1 MTSLSSA
8 VKTTISQ
15 ALTSPALRQLS
26 RQSHALRRR
35 LSRQPATVHYFHQ
48 VDDPYSHLTALHL
61 EAFEAKY
68 RVRLVPHLVPPPDAA
83 AAPEPLKLQ
92 NWSALDAKRLA
103 RSLGLNVPDF
113 LRQPKHNEIEAA
125 QSALAQVLE
134 QARWAPKLAAISDA
148 LWRGTDLSGAGKG
161 QNPADAGLLAHQML
175 ESGAALRHQWGHYL
189 GATFYFEGEWYWGLD
204 RLHHL
209 EQRLG
214 QAGLASA
221 NTALL
226 PLVPARAP
234 VFKPIEPTSP
244 ARPVIYFYCSLRSP
258 YTYLAAAQ
266 LRRLAEHYGA
276 ELRLCFVLPMM
287 MRGLPVNWPKRLY
300 ILRDTK
306 REAERLGLPFG
317 RIVDPLHN
325 ATERG
330 LALLHL
336 AIPLGRGPALLESF
350 LQGVFADGL
359 DAASEAGLLT
369 IAERAGLNPS
379 QVDSA
384 LADPAWRDQASAHL
398 QDMLARG
405 LWGVPSFR
413 VDNMPAV
420 WGQDRLWMLEEDLI
434 AALSPPVSQTA

>member
-1 MTSLSSA
+1 M
-8 VKTTISQ
+8 
-15 ALTSPALRQLS
+15 
-26 RQSHALRRR
+26 
-35 LSRQPATVHYFHQ
+35 
-48 VDDPYSHLTALHL
+48 
-61 EAFEAKY
+61 
-68 RVRLVPHLVPPPDAA
+68 DA
-83 AAPEPLKLQ
+83 
-92 NWSALDAKRLA
+92 NRLA
-103 RSLGLNVPDF
+103 RSLGLSAPDF
-113 LRQPKHNEIEAA
+113 LRQPTQAEIETA

-134 QARWAPKLAAISDA
+134 QAQWAPKLAEISDT
-148 LWRGTDLSGAGKG
+148 LWRGAALSGAGEG
-161 QNPADAGLLAHQML
+161 QGTGDAGLLAHQML
-175 ESGAALRHQWGHYL
+175 ESGAALRQQWGHYL

-214 QAGLASA
+214 QAGLAWVGRA
-221 NTALL
+221 PL

-234 VFKPIEPTSP
+234 VFNPVEHISA
-244 ARPVIYFYCSLRSP
+244 ARPVIYFYGSLRSP

-276 ELRLCFVLPMM
+276 QLRLCFVLPMM

-317 RIVDPLHN
+317 RIVDPLHH

-359 DAASEAGLLT
+359 DAASQAGLLA
-369 IAERAGLNPS
+369 IAERAGLNQS
-379 QVDSA
+379 QLDAA
-384 LADPAWRDQASAHL
+384 LADPTWRDQATANL
-398 QDMLARG
+398 QDMLSRG

-413 VDNMPAV
+413 VDNMPAL
-420 WGQDRLWMLEEDLI
+420 WGQDRLWMLEQDLI
-434 AALSPPVSQTA
+434 AALSPLVS